1 MGRQI
6 STYLGYRKQ
15 LLKARIGKKIKRQ
28 LVFFERQAL
37 TGEVDPFMERDDNS
51 TCLPGK
57 KDAYKDGKEHKQ
69 KRILNDYIYNLH
81 RKLLAENSNT
91 KISLTVFRR
100 MRPKHVCVVKFSN
113 RKTCLCQRY
122 QNMVHKLKALKT
134 IGITTLENPDT
145 YVELKSDDEILNDI
159 ENLAEEKINFA
170 E

>member
-15 LLKARIGKKIKRQ
+15 LLKARIGKRIKRQ

-81 RKLLAENSNT
+81 RKLLAKKQQYQDQSYGFQKNEAE
-91 KISLTVFRR
+91 
-100 MRPKHVCVVKFSN
+100 
-113 RKTCLCQRY
+113 TCLCRQ
-122 QNMVHKLKALKT
+122 
-134 IGITTLENPDT
+134 I
-145 YVELKSDDEILNDI
+145 
-159 ENLAEEKINFA
+159 
-170 E
+170 